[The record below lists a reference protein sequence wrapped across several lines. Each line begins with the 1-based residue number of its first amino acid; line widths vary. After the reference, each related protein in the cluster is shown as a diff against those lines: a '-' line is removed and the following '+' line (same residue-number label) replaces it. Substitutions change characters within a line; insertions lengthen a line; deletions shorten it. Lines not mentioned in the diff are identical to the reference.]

1 MVQVHYIVSRKLR
14 QLDRGG
20 DPIFRRKIY
29 NEKRFPASVMMA
41 ILSNIA
47 GAPRRSPWRAV
58 RSLIRSPAV
67 LGVALGA
74 LWNVGV
80 GLPLPPEIRF
90 LL

>member
-1 MVQVHYIVSRKLR
+1 MVQVHYIVLRKLR

-29 NEKRFPASVMMA
+29 NEKRFPASVM
-41 ILSNIA
+41 IA

-74 LWNVGV
+74 LWNVDV

>member
-1 MVQVHYIVSRKLR
+1 MVQVHYIVLRKLR

-47 GAPRRSPWRAV
+47 GAPRRSV

-74 LWNVGV
+74 LWNVDV